1 MIDVES
7 IKDWTKIELE
17 FTSEDLEQ
25 AKLLRFYNYKIKNTS
40 ISNLFKPSDSEIRAV
55 LDPSELQ
62 VVESIEALSSQ
73 KQDLYSFLSEECL
86 DKEKIKD
93 KERFDKRK
101 ELYNA
106 LKQVNSDKRICVDCG
121 KKLEEEEMDQ
131 VYCYSCR
138 FLRSESMRSTRR

>member
-86 DKEKIKD
+86 DKAQ
-93 KERFDKRK
+93 KETIRYLIGLAQF
-101 ELYNA
+101 
-106 LKQVNSDKRICVDCG
+106 KQ
-121 KKLEEEEMDQ
+121 
-131 VYCYSCR
+131 
-138 FLRSESMRSTRR
+138 